1 MKKYFFLFSG
11 NNGATYI
18 FNTSHWPAIKESL
31 KFYKAFTLKGKIKK
45 NILTCF
51 LFAVVRFFPSYCK
64 SIDDIKEYL
73 KENVKSNIDFNLDT
87 NSSVLIS
94 STRDKVIVNHNG
106 EYFHKFTF
114 GKSFK
119 KVQNESSIYKLL
131 ENSKEFQIANLK
143 DLKIDKQDSSC
154 NFKLMNPPA
163 NTNNQ
168 LKGINNLL
176 LILVEFFNS
185 GTQKETI
192 KLTKYIEN
200 LLKRIHYLHLDP
212 KNYLTNYFAKIQKKM
227 HGVTI
232 PLGLV
237 HRDFKPWNTLL
248 RDKLLIFDFEEAIT
262 NGPPLEDLLN
272 YYIDPVIRYQSSLK
286 VYKIIFSKAN
296 RLKYKEYLRF
306 LNININF
313 EILIITY
320 TIERIVFWTK
330 VGDLDTAKYY
340 RSLLKFIILNYRPN

>member
-1 MKKYFFLFSG
+1 MKNCFFFLSG

-31 KFYKAFTLKGKIKK
+31 KFYNAFTFKGKIKK

-73 KENVKSNIDFNLDT
+73 KKNVNSNIDFNLDT

-106 EYFHKFTF
+106 EYFHKFAF
-114 GKSFK
+114 DKSFK
-119 KVQNESSIYKLL
+119 KVQNESVIYKLL
-131 ENSKEFQIANLK
+131 QNSKEFQVASLK
-143 DLKIDKQDSSC
+143 DLKIDKQDSLC
-154 NFKLMNPPA
+154 NFKLINPTGK
-163 NTNNQ
+163 TNDQ
-168 LKGINNLL
+168 LKGINNIS

-200 LLKRIHYLHLDP
+200 LLKRIYYLNLEP
-212 KNYLTNYFAKIQKKM
+212 KNYLTNYFAKIQTKL
-227 HGVTI
+227 HAVTI

-296 RLKYKEYLRF
+296 RSKYKEYLRF
-306 LNININF
+306 LNINIDF

-320 TIERIVFWTK
+320 TIERIVFWTNA
-330 VGDLDTAKYY
+330 GDLDTAKYY
-340 RSLLKFIILNYRPN
+340 RNLLKFIMLNYKP